1 MRHNR
6 LPRYRTAA
14 LYRLYGTLTGTALP
28 SLAVRAEVAGLMEP
42 VRLAQ
47 LGLRKPRQKRR

>member
-6 LPRYRTAA
+6 LPQYRTAA
-14 LYRLYGTLTGTALP
+14 LYRLYRDLGASTLP
-28 SLAVRAEVAGLMEP
+28 SLALRADLAGLLDP

-47 LGLRKPRQKRR
+47 LGLRKPRTKRR